1 MACVDPRN
9 IPESF
14 LPRSASKKMMI
25 DALGLLSAYGFI
37 TIQPG
42 NGSITLHRLVY
53 LETRSWMKK
62 EEQFLSYIRKASDR
76 LNEIID
82 NDHINRQLWRET
94 CPTSYSYWSVETCL
108 DSDGRYKEAE
118 KLLLQVMEIQK
129 QVLRPEHPD
138 TLTSMANLAS
148 TYWNQGRWT
157 ETDELE
163 VQAMEARKQVLG
175 PEHADTSTLVM

>member
-1 MACVDPRN
+1 MPHVL
-9 IPESF
+9 F
-14 LPRSASKKMMI
+14 L
-25 DALGLLSAYGFI
+25 LGENQFQKQQDQYI
-37 TIQPG
+37 YHIQ
-42 NGSITLHRLVY
+42 
-53 LETRSWMKK
+53 
-62 EEQFLSYIRKASDR
+62 
-76 LNEIID
+76 
-82 NDHINRQLWRET
+82 
-94 CPTSYSYWSVETCL
+94 SVETCL